1 MARTKYV
8 TKDGYFYQKSNKRVI
23 AYLIIGLLFFFGITF
38 SVGTCSNKIDST
50 GRQLDIVREQL
61 DRETETNRQLRAELE
76 SAQSRL
82 EQCQFIVNELG
93 ESTGRDITTVRECI
107 ELVEEI
113 RYEVAC
119 LSYYVSG
126 GTSDDVYNRI
136 DSWLESE
143 GVEWQQDYH

>member
-1 MARTKYV
+1 MYD
-8 TKDGYFYQKSNKRVI
+8 TKDGYFYQKSNKHIV
-23 AYLIIGLLFFFGITF
+23 ANIIISFIFILGVAF
-38 SVGTCSNKIDST
+38 SVGTCSNKVDNT
-50 GRQLDIVREQL
+50 RRQLDIVREQL

-82 EQCQFIVNELG
+82 EQCQFIVDELG

-113 RYEVAC
+113 RYEIAC

-126 GTSDDVYNRI
+126 GTSDDVYRRI
-136 DSWLESE
+136 DSWLQSE
-143 GVEWQQDYH
+143 GVLVGE

>member
-1 MARTKYV
+1 MKYE
-8 TKDGYFYQKSNKRVI
+8 TKDGYFYQKNNKYVI
-23 AYLIIGLLFFFGITF
+23 ANLIIGLVFLLGVTF
-38 SVGTCSNKIDST
+38 SVGTCSNKVDDT

-93 ESTGRDITTVRECI
+93 ESTGRDITTVRDCI

-126 GTSDDVYNRI
+126 GTSDDIYRRI
-136 DSWLESE
+136 DSWLQSE
-143 GVEWQQDYH
+143 GVSGE